1 MTKAALLAAGLSML
15 LYMGNRFVPF
25 FGSAMSVLS
34 PAPLVWLYR
43 RHGIGAG
50 RMSVLAAMVGLPLV
64 SLALFEDGT
73 FGLSFLYPALIA
85 LGLGE
90 FLARGYSEDRAVA
103 MGMAG
108 GLLALAGLTYS
119 VAWSQGVG
127 AVELVERTVDVF
139 IGVLVKIQQAQPG
152 VEPEALAAW
161 EQNLRQIGRL
171 VLNLGVGLVTVGSLA
186 LAWLNLLITR
196 RGLPPGAPR
205 PTLMHWRSPEQL
217 VWVFIAGAAAF
228 LLLDGW
234 WKWAGANVALILAA
248 VYLLQGLA
256 VIGYY
261 FEKKQ
266 VPRFVRA
273 AAYAAIAILEFLL
286 PVVAAVGFF
295 DLWLNFR
302 RMGKPKSA

>member
-1 MTKAALLAAGLSML
+1 LKAAILAAGLSML
-15 LYMGNRFVPF
+15 LFLGNRFVPV
-25 FGSAMSVLS
+25 FGSAMSLLS

-43 RHGIGAG
+43 RFGMGAG
-50 RMSVLAAMVGLPLV
+50 RLSVLAAMVGMPVV
-64 SLALFEDGT
+64 SLVLFEGGA
-73 FGLSFLYPALIA
+73 FGLSFLYPALIS

-90 FLARGYSEDRAVA
+90 TLTRGHSEDRAVA

-108 GLLALAGLTYS
+108 GLLALAALTFS
-119 VAWSQGVG
+119 MAWSQGLGV
-127 AVELVERTVDVF
+127 VELLERTLNAL
-139 IGVLVKIQQAQPG
+139 IAILVKVQEAQPG
-152 VEPEALAAW
+152 AEPEVLAAF
-161 EQNLRQIGRL
+161 EQNLREIGRML
-171 VLNLGVGLVTVGSLA
+171 LNLGMGIVTVGSMM
-186 LAWLNLLITR
+186 LAWLNLLVSR
-196 RGLPPGAPR
+196 RGLPPGTQR
-205 PTLMHWRSPEQL
+205 PTLMHWRSPEPL
-217 VWVFIAGAAAF
+217 VWVFIAGAAAA
-228 LLLDGW
+228 LLLEGW

-261 FEKKQ
+261 FDKKQ